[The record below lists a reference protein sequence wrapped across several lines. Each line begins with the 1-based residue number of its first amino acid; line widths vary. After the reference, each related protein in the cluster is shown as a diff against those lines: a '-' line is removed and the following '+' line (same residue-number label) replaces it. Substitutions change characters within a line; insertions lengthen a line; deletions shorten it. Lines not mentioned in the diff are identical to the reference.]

1 MDARVGA
8 KAGVV
13 EVESDA
19 LDVRTDTCAVAC
31 HHRAK
36 HRMVGSSPL
45 VNKAS
50 CLLGAPPAWT
60 YDDPYVIDADL
71 GGVGLDGAGP
81 GNRESNR
88 RVDRQPKEDLE

>member
-13 EVESDA
+13 EVEGLA
-19 LDVRTDTCAVAC
+19 PVRADRGAEAAGELFD
-31 HHRAK
+31 RQ
-36 HRMVGSSPL
+36 GSSPL